1 MSLGSWSSELIL
13 DSMHF
18 SGWEIRFRYDKL
30 NMKALLFLNFG
41 EKRLGESMRES
52 GLYLVNDGG
61 ERSVGKD
68 TVFRGL
74 TNT

>member
-1 MSLGSWSSELIL
+1 
-13 DSMHF
+13 MHF

>member
-1 MSLGSWSSELIL
+1 
-13 DSMHF
+13 MHF

-61 ERSVGKD
+61 GRSVGKD
-68 TVFRGL
+68 TVFGGL